1 MDIRITGLSML
12 IQRMDEVDIKCLCN
26 KYLHIDYQGL
36 EKSWVDN
43 RLKLEHLSTVKK
55 TGKAKTGVI
64 IGTSSDIN
72 TSDSNVTLEL
82 KKPFFDA
89 VAAAD
94 DTHGFELGKLL
105 RFISRYKYSIKQ
117 LDIAYTDDDRCL
129 TERDI
134 QHWCTYSK
142 DYCVGS
148 LVKWKAPE
156 LVVRGGT
163 LRRIKLE
170 SSDSKSNYGTINIGP
185 KGRISLAL
193 KIRKKVKIWYILE
206 DYGRYLSQREA
217 FEARSRSLLA
227 SCINFVTAR
236 SKKNRVK
243 ARYER
248 QGSWRAFLGHEVEA
262 INWSSLL
269 PVRSTT
275 A

>member
-1 MDIRITGLSML
+1 MTNLRNAAGIGNIERPEIFKTG
-12 IQRMDEVDIKCLCN
+12 D
-26 KYLHIDYQGL
+26 G
-36 EKSWVDN
+36 N
-43 RLKLEHLSTVKK
+43 RLTLEHLSTVKQ
-55 TGKAKTGVI
+55 TGKAKSCVI
-64 IGTSSDIN
+64 IGTFSDID
-72 TSDSNVTLEL
+72 TYDSNVTLEL

-105 RFISRYKYSIKQ
+105 RFLSRYKYSIIQ

-134 QHWCTYSK
+134 KHWCTYSK

-156 LVVRGGT
+156 LVTSSDGVI
-163 LRRIKLE
+163 RRIKLE
-170 SSDSKSNYGTINIGP
+170 SSDSKSNYGIINVGP

-193 KIRKKVKIWYILE
+193 KIRKKVKIRYILE
-206 DYGRYLSQREA
+206 DYGCYLSQLEA
-217 FEARSRSLLA
+217 FESRCRTLLA
-227 SCINFVTAR
+227 SCIDFVTAW

-248 QGSWRAFLGHEVEA
+248 QGSWRSFLGHEVEA
-262 INWSSLL
+262 INWSSL
-269 PVRSTT
+269 
-275 A
+275 